1 MNPILKN
8 ILAVVVGCVIG
19 SMVNMAFVVAGPH
32 FISVPAGIDITTMEG
47 LKAGMHLMK
56 PINFLFPFLAHAI
69 GTLAGAFIAAKFSA
83 SHKLTMAMIVGVLML
98 IAGIMNIVMLP
109 PAPMWFN
116 VLDLGV
122 AFLPMAYIGY
132 RLAGGGKSNSE
143 IE

>member
-8 ILAVVVGCVIG
+8 ILAVVIGSVIG

-32 FISVPAGIDITTMEG
+32 FISVPSGVDVTTMEG
-47 LKAGMHLMK
+47 LTAGMHLMK

-69 GTLAGAFIAAKFSA
+69 GTLVGAFLAAKFA
-83 SHKLTMAMIVGVLML
+83 ANNKFLMAMIVGVLML

-116 VLDLGV
+116 ILDLGI
-122 AFLPMAYIGY
+122 AFLPMAYLGHKI
-132 RLAGGGKSNSE
+132 AAPKSAA
-143 IE
+143 